1 MAWYQ
6 PGEKPS
12 CKPMMVNLLTHHICV
27 SRIPWVNTGGYFCTF
42 LYNFTTNNC
51 FLHFVHI
58 EFPDKLAW
66 IHWKEKVVASWWL
79 PWPSLQTLNATFN
92 VSSDDQ
98 GGHPDYLPFHF
109 WVPLYLSISFQ
120 LAQIFMKT
128 RADVLKGVQ
137 YSLEA
142 LQVDYIDLYLIHS
155 PIALKVRHISVL
167 FVPHSDPTCR
177 AC

>member
-51 FLHFVHI
+51 FFAFCAHRISGQTCLNTLKGKGRGVRMAA
-58 EFPDKLAW
+58 LAVTADVERNLQRLQW
-66 IHWKEKVVASWWL
+66 RPGWS
-79 PWPSLQTLNATFN
+79 PW
-92 VSSDDQ
+92 
-98 GGHPDYLPFHF
+98 LPFHF